1 MLYSPEKMPRV
12 AREDMNH
19 THEEEVALVNRIA
32 EAIEAM
38 EQGDNSVDLLPLLDE
53 WLVHTRAHFDSEH
66 AIMEACGF
74 PAYAVH
80 RGEHERV
87 FEILNQVIERYR
99 KQGELAPLKQFVME
113 TWPNWFD
120 NHVNTMDFATAHFAN
135 MAEQQGKPF

>member
-1 MLYSPEKMPRV
+1 MLYAPEKMPRV
-12 AREDMNH
+12 ARDDMNL

-32 EAIEAM
+32 EAIDAI
-38 EQGDNSVDLLPLLDE
+38 EQGGDPATLDPLLDE
-53 WLVHTRAHFDSEH
+53 WLEHTRAHFDNEH

-80 RGEHERV
+80 RAEHERV
-87 FEILNQVIERYR
+87 FGVLTSVIDRYR
-99 KQGELAPLKQFVME
+99 NGNDLAPLKQFVTS
-113 TWPNWFD
+113 TWPSWFD